1 MLGAGEGM
9 TAPVTKN
16 GRNGCR
22 GIPGPGRPKGSKDKT
37 TKLKEAV
44 HLGNREY
51 YLQQV
56 RENGRAIIDRF
67 IMAAKHGQP
76 WAIQIFME
84 REFGKVKE
92 FVEVSTPDT
101 TLTVKV
107 VEVKQ

>member
-1 MLGAGEGM
+1 MRHRLTG
-9 TAPVTKN
+9 
-16 GRNGCR
+16 
-22 GIPGPGRPKGSKDKT
+22 PGPGRPKGSKDRT

-44 HLGNREY
+44 QMDNRGY

-56 RENGRAIIDRF
+56 QKEGRAIIDKF
-67 IMAAKHGQP
+67 IEAGKRGQP

-92 FVEVSTPDT
+92 FVEVTTPDT
-101 TLTVKV
+101 ELTIKV